1 MTDDLLSKLKLK
13 AQQRKDVPTRDTS
26 MLGSSTLGLQN
37 LEVEL
42 AQTYPKKIA
51 AETDSEIVESIE
63 NLPQISKRLA
73 VRLEDELRDG
83 LEMLCK
89 YEKVTP
95 ETFLEAALV
104 ICNSNP
110 GTMALVLAEAKN
122 RYTKRKIAGELRRLK
137 TINQKYQRT

>member
-1 MTDDLLSKLKLK
+1 MTDDLLSKIKLK
-13 AQQRKDVPTRDTS
+13 AQQRKDVPARDTS
-26 MLGSSTLGLQN
+26 LLGSSSVNVPSPELENALLLQTK
-37 LEVEL
+37 LPPE
-42 AQTYPKKIA
+42 
-51 AETDSEIVESIE
+51 IE

-89 YEKVTP
+89 YEKITP
-95 ETFLEAALV
+95 ETFLEAALI

-122 RYTKRKIAGELRRLK
+122 RYTKRKMAGELRRLK

>member
-1 MTDDLLSKLKLK
+1 MTDDLLSKIKLK
-13 AQQRKDVPTRDTS
+13 AQQRKDVPARDTS
-26 MLGSSTLGLQN
+26 LLGSGSLNTPNPELENTSYLQITSPS
-37 LEVEL
+37 EV
-42 AQTYPKKIA
+42 
-51 AETDSEIVESIE
+51 S

-89 YEKVTP
+89 YEKITP

-110 GTMALVLAEAKN
+110 GTMTLVLAEAKS
-122 RYTKRKIAGELRRLK
+122 RYAKRKIAGELRRLK
-137 TINQKYQRT
+137 TINQKYQHS

>member
-1 MTDDLLSKLKLK
+1 MTDDLLSKIKLK
-13 AQQRKDVPTRDTS
+13 AQQRKDVPARDTS
-26 MLGSSTLGLQN
+26 LLGSGSLNIPNPELKNTSHLQTTS
-37 LEVEL
+37 LPEV
-42 AQTYPKKIA
+42 
-51 AETDSEIVESIE
+51 S

-89 YEKVTP
+89 YEKITP

-110 GTMALVLAEAKN
+110 GTMALVLTEAKN
-122 RYTKRKIAGELRRLK
+122 RYTKRKIAGERRRLK
-137 TINQKYQRT
+137 TINQKYQ